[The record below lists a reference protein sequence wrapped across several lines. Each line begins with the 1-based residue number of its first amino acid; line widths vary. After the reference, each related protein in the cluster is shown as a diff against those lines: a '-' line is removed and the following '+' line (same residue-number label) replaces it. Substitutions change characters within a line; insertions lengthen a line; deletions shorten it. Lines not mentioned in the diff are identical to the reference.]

1 MLVQSLLGFLHDIAR
16 IALVT
21 SSEVMHILQVGSH
34 VVLFVGDESCA
45 KAACQFSIFGPAC
58 VTPNQ
63 VWVTKKESKSGLYSE
78 TLLCS
83 TGAHSLVLVHFLLCL
98 INSYGAEIAGIS
110 RGHVVLA
117 FEVCPH
123 IILFV
128 SHMGEAHFANV
139 FPIQRSLCIFRN
151 HVWVK

>member
-1 MLVQSLLGFLHDIAR
+1 M
-16 IALVT
+16 
-21 SSEVMHILQVGSH
+21 
-34 VVLFVGDESCA
+34 
-45 KAACQFSIFGPAC
+45 
-58 VTPNQ
+58 
-63 VWVTKKESKSGLYSE
+63 TKKESKSGLYSE

-83 TGAHSLVLVHFLLCL
+83 TGTNSFVLVHFLLRL
-98 INSYGAEIAGIS
+98 INSYGAEITGIA

-117 FEVCPH
+117 LEVCPH